1 MAEEDKNQNGENNKG
16 GEKNKPLSAEEIQ
29 AIAKKAEAALAAEDD
44 DDKGESGNDDN
55 KGESGGDDDDNL
67 ELDAKNLDADKTL
80 KYIDKLKDEN
90 AKRRIANKK
99 AEKRLTKLEA
109 QLKEATEALN
119 AATNQIKESDDK
131 TAAEKAKEKSD
142 LENAQKTIEE
152 LTGKIKDLEDIN
164 AKNQVEL
171 TKTTKRVL
179 TQERENMI
187 TRLVQEKEVA
197 FASDFEREGFINQ
210 LTVMGE
216 DGDFVKD
223 NDEVIYEVMKFI
235 KNKKANEDKSTP
247 GPGPGNRKTSTPI
260 GDEIQALL
268 KERNLS
274 TEQKA
279 RLDEL
284 LDMSG
289 QA

>member
-1 MAEEDKNQNGENNKG
+1 MADDDKNKNKSDDDKG

-29 AIAKKAEAALAAEDD
+29 AIAKKAEEALAAEDD
-44 DDKGESGNDDN
+44 DDKGGDDDD
-55 KGESGGDDDDNL
+55 KGKKGGDDDEP

-119 AATNQIKESDDK
+119 AATQQIKESDDK

-142 LENAQKTIEE
+142 LENAAKTIEE
-152 LTGKIKDLEDIN
+152 LTGKIKDLEESN
-164 AKNQVEL
+164 AKNQAEL
-171 TKTTKRVL
+171 AKTNKRVL
-179 TQERENMI
+179 AQDRENMI

-197 FASDFEREGFINQ
+197 FASDFEREGFVRQ
-210 LTVMGE
+210 LTEMDDE
-216 DGDFVKD
+216 GDFVKD

-268 KERNLS
+268 RERNLNAD
-274 TEQKA
+274 QRK

-284 LDMSG
+284 LELSG